1 MIVVWV
7 WGASM
12 IETKVF
18 ASIVSDSDMKVSGEI
33 SAIIGE
39 LMIAVDMI
47 SGKASTLTEKGA
59 SVTPT

>member
-1 MIVVWV
+1 
-7 WGASM
+7 M